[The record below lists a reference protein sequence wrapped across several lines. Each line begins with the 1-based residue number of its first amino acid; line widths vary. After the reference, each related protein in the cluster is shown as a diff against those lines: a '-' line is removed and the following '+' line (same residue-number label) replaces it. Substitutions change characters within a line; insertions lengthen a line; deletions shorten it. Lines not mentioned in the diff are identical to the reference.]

1 MNQLFEID
9 TTIKPPLK
17 WVGGKTQIIKQLEY
31 LIDIYLKKI
40 NYKKQIYHEPFIG
53 GGALFFNVWFSIF

>member
-31 LIDIYLKKI
+31 LIDIYLKKLTI
-40 NYKKQIYHEPFIG
+40 KNKFTTNLLLVGSFI
-53 GGALFFNVWFSIF
+53 F